1 MNRVALGITS
11 VIILL
16 LFVYYLTESGYF
28 ISHNGR
34 NKLEVFAQCLSDKGI
49 VMYGSKY
56 CSHCENQ
63 KALFGDAF
71 KYINYVECTENK
83 QTCIEKGIMY
93 VPAWIING
101 EKYTGEMSL
110 ERLSELSGCE
120 L

>member
-1 MNRVALGITS
+1 MNRVALGVIS
-11 VIILL
+11 VVILL

-28 ISHNGR
+28 VW
-34 NKLEVFAQCLSDKGI
+34 NKGDRIEGFAKCLTDKGI

-56 CSHCENQ
+56 CPHCKNQ

-71 KYINYVECTENK
+71 KYINYVECTENT
-83 QTCIEKGIMY
+83 QLCAENGIMY